1 MKKFL
6 SALILLFSVV
16 SVWADEEGKGGSQ
29 QDAAMSAFLARIDAG
44 GVSLAVLQ
52 PVTVREFDTVAEHMM
67 QRFGEPAETVK
78 DRFVWKTGGTVTTL
92 EKQARRC
99 GDAVRVTVGRSSAED
114 DAMEK
119 GGLR

>member
-16 SVWADEEGKGGSQ
+16 SVWADEEGKGGSP
-29 QDAAMSAFLARIDAG
+29 QDAAMSSFLARIDAG
-44 GVSLAVLQ
+44 GVTLALLQ
-52 PVTVREFDTVAEHMM
+52 PVTARDFDTVAEHMT
-67 QRFGEPAETVK
+67 QRFGEPAETGR
-78 DRFVWKTGGTVTTL
+78 DRLVWRTGGTVTTL

-114 DAMEK
+114 DALGK